1 MSMRLPHLAAAALLC
16 AGSIAAQAAITLTG
30 TVRDFAADG
39 VNFEGSIIGLVPG
52 LVSPTL
58 AGPSP
63 TLTAFGSTLI
73 SSAGAGGFPLWYTKA
88 ADSMPLALTLTEKA
102 GSPGIYE
109 YTDLSFFPIDGLLL
123 NTGVPGTNFHFTY
136 QIAAT
141 FDYAPGTGQTFS
153 FTGDDDVWV
162 YFDKIIGIDLGGV
175 HGAASS
181 TVSLDTLFGFGTPGA
196 KAAGTY
202 SFDFFFAERHTSAST
217 LHIETSLVLA
227 PPPPPGIPE
236 PPGLA
241 LVALAL
247 AALGAASRRMARRG

>member
-1 MSMRLPHLAAAALLC
+1 MRLTRLATALLLC
-16 AGSIAAQAAITLTG
+16 AGSIAASAAPITLTG

-39 VNFEGSIIGLVPG
+39 ANFEGPIIGLHSG
-52 LVSPTL
+52 LVGSTL

-88 ADSMPLALTLTEKA
+88 SDSMPLSLTLTEKV

-109 YTDLSFFPIDGLLL
+109 FTDTTFFPIDGMLL

-136 QIAAT
+136 AIAAT
-141 FDYAPGTGQTFS
+141 FDYAPGTGQVFS

-162 YFDKIIGIDLGGV
+162 YFDKMLGIDLGGV
-175 HGAASS
+175 HGAASA
-181 TVSLDTLFGFGTPGA
+181 TVDLDTLFGPG

-227 PPPPPGIPE
+227 PPPPPGVPE
-236 PPGLA
+236 PGGFALA
-241 LVALAL
+241 ATAL
-247 AALGAASRRMARRG
+247 AALAWSQRRRLPGQR